1 MLRTSSEFPVL
12 PVTPHMKTTMKAIAP
27 ALLSCVL
34 ALGCFL
40 VCARIFHLP
49 PVAIKVASIVIIATT
64 SLAVLAAGAAN
75 LFRARAR

>member
-1 MLRTSSEFPVL
+1 
-12 PVTPHMKTTMKAIAP
+12 MKTTMKAIAP

-49 PVAIKVASIVIIATT
+49 PVAIKVASIVILATT
-64 SLAVLAAGAAN
+64 SLAVLAASAVN
-75 LFRARAR
+75 LFRARAK

>member
-1 MLRTSSEFPVL
+1 
-12 PVTPHMKTTMKAIAP
+12 MKTTMKAIAP

-40 VCARIFHLP
+40 VCARMFHLP
-49 PVAIKVASIVIIATT
+49 PVAVKVASIVILATT
-64 SLAVLAAGAAN
+64 SLAILAGAAMN